1 MGSSNSTLMSSA
13 PEEALAK
20 LKCVSCRELLTCPPI
35 MWYPNKAVNFMLNKI
50 MVLTSP
56 FSSIKG
62 YIVSKPPLVL
72 FTLCLIGFA
81 ATTFSF
87 AYYVEHTKSMPN
99 LDAYRSLTS
108 LFEHM
113 SKRKF
118 CITQNEVT
126 ISGIHNNTHTED
138 VMTVAVNAKLDAI
151 LPNVTNIEGYVSTNG
166 WISECPM
173 EPLDTIKISFVI
185 PRGLNQTANVSKID
199 VCVLVTG
206 PSAILLP
213 ISTQSKCA
221 SSSAVTH
228 LVRGYI
234 SPKFPAKATEMC
246 TEGSQ
251 ATLTFKSNNHVALN
265 LNSHDRSIINLHLF
279 HTSYFLLVMAITL
292 ILYAMIKGKP
302 VVKHQSLDKMP
313 LDV

>member
-1 MGSSNSTLMSSA
+1 
-13 PEEALAK
+13 
-20 LKCVSCRELLTCPPI
+20 
-35 MWYPNKAVNFMLNKI
+35 

-87 AYYVEHTKSMPN
+87 AYYVEHNKNMPN

-113 SKRKF
+113 SKQKF
-118 CITQNEVT
+118 CITQNEGT
-126 ISGIHNNTHTED
+126 TAISGIHNNTED
-138 VMTVAVNAKLDAI
+138 LMTVAVNAKLDGV
-151 LPNVTNIEGYVSTNG
+151 LHNFTNIEGFVSTNG

-173 EPLDTIKISFVI
+173 DPLDAIKISFTI
-185 PRGLNQTANVSKID
+185 PRGLNHTVNLSNIE
-199 VCVLVTG
+199 VCVMVTG
-206 PSAILLP
+206 PSALLLP
-213 ISTQSKCA
+213 ASRQSKCPV
-221 SSSAVTH
+221 SSPGTH
-228 LVRGYI
+228 VIRGYI
-234 SPKFPAKATEMC
+234 SPKFPAKPTIAC
-246 TEGSQ
+246 AEGSQ
-251 ATLTFKSNNHVALN
+251 AILSYEPSNHIALN
-265 LNSHDRSIINLHLF
+265 LDSHDRSIINLHLF